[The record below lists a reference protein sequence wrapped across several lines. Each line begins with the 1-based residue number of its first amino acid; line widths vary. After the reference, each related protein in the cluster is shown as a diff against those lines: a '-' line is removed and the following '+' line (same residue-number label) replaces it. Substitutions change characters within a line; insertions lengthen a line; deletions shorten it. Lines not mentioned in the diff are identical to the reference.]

1 MKYFKALINLPFLL
15 FPCAFLGQVATP
27 TPLPAQ
33 IQIKEIEKNAPRPE
47 PRPNVK
53 AYLDYLKQELTVTD
67 ERISQREVNPAYI
80 RHNYNRVSALRTFAL
95 KLANETV
102 NDYIPEMEAITAKE
116 FHILFFDKQPPI
128 AELRVGEIYNFSY
141 RFLGSVKN
149 AQTFYI
155 FARLDPY
162 EEDEVRRKIA
172 QSAKLPVQNSDLKE
186 KHAKEKTEKTS
197 LEKTERASFSEGKS
211 EKPLTR
217 AIFLSSEDKKK
228 DVFVKKSP

>member
-1 MKYFKALINLPFLL
+1 MKYFRALINLSFLL
-15 FPCAFLGQVATP
+15 FPYAFSAQVAQP
-27 TPLPAQ
+27 TPPPAQ
-33 IQIKEIEKNAPRPE
+33 IQIKEIEKTTPRTE
-47 PRPNVK
+47 PRPNIK

-80 RHNYNRVSALRTFAL
+80 RHNYNRVSALRMFAL

-102 NDYIPEMEAITAKE
+102 NDYIPEMEAIAAKE
-116 FHILFFDKQPPI
+116 FHILFFDNPPPI
-128 AELRVGEIYNFSY
+128 AELKIGEIYNFSY

-172 QSAKLPVQNSDLKE
+172 QSAKPPVQNSDLKE

-197 LEKTERASFSEGKS
+197 LEKSETLVVSEGKS
-211 EKPLTR
+211 EKPLTP
-217 AIFLSSEDKKK
+217 AIFLSGEDKKK
-228 DVFVKKSP
+228 DVFVKKNP